1 MTPVAWSLSFEQT
14 ISSFRHMEAVVP
26 PECMYPPVTR
36 LHAQQY
42 NIIFTA
48 VKIFFSITAALE
60 QFDEE
65 RRNGKMGRRVVV
77 G

>member
-1 MTPVAWSLSFEQT
+1 MTPVAWSLSQEQT

-26 PECMYPPVTR
+26 PKCRYPPVTR
-36 LHAQQY
+36 LHTQQY
-42 NIIFTA
+42 NIIVPA
-48 VKIFFSITAALE
+48 VKISISITAALE

-65 RRNGKMGRRVVV
+65 SKNGKKGRRIVV